1 MPLSTFLS
9 SGWRGQSC
17 REQAM
22 SHGTLFR
29 ELGQSIR
36 ESARQRYPPTGIVYV
51 VDDEPAVRRALC
63 RLLRA
68 ASFDVCGFGSAE
80 EFLTC
85 ADGARGPACLI
96 ADLSLPGIGGLELQE
111 LMRERGLDL
120 PIVFISGHADVRSG
134 VQAMRGGAVDFL
146 EKPLSMLQ
154 LVPALQSALARDQG
168 RRADAADHA
177 DLKARADRLT
187 SREREVF
194 TLVVTG
200 LANKCVAAELG
211 ASEKTIKV
219 HRARVMEKMG
229 ARSFADLVR
238 MADKLAAT

>member
-1 MPLSTFLS
+1 
-9 SGWRGQSC
+9 
-17 REQAM
+17 M
-22 SHGTLFR
+22 SYGSPFR

-36 ESARQRYPPTGIVYV
+36 ESARQRYAAREIVYV
-51 VDDEPAVRRALC
+51 VDDEPAVRSALS

-68 ASFDVCGFGSAE
+68 ASFDVSSFGSAE
-80 EFLTC
+80 EFLIC
-85 ADGARGPACLI
+85 ADAARGPACLI
-96 ADLSLPGIGGLELQE
+96 ADLSLPGMGGLELQE
-111 LMRERGLDL
+111 SLRERGLDL
-120 PIVFISGHADVRSG
+120 PIIFISGHADVRSG

-154 LVPALQSALARDQG
+154 LVPALRDALARDRG
-168 RRADAADHA
+168 RRADAAERA
-177 DLKARADRLT
+177 VLQARADRLT

-194 TLVVTG
+194 ALVVKG

-229 ARSFADLVR
+229 VRSFAELVR
-238 MADKLAAT
+238 IADQLAAGAGMRRRPTSSR